1 MSLPRI
7 VSCALYGV
15 LSMIFLMGCGSGE
28 SALESKESKESSS
41 PTVTE
46 RHPAPEACAPA
57 ADMQPVCGFKN
68 PEDLVVVPGGQFLLV
83 SEMGTFMSDK
93 PGALSLLDI
102 AAQQRRPIS
111 IDWETA
117 AATGGGDGA
126 GWGDPE
132 CAVPDPAKLSPHGID
147 LMTRADG
154 RHQLLVVNH
163 GAEQVDFF
171 ELLKPGPNPGEAWTL
186 SWRGCAKPTADP
198 FMNDVAGLNDGGFV
212 VTHMWNKSIPFEEVI
227 ASFNAG
233 EKIGW
238 VWEWQRDTGFVQLPS
253 SIELMPNGI
262 AVSAD
267 NSKIFVNIYLG
278 NKTIKIDR
286 ASGEVEGEFSVKS
299 PDNIVVDNEGTLWVA
314 SHLNDPVDGR
324 CEDDHPG
331 PCLLPFQVVKADPVS
346 MQSEVVL
353 QHDGQPMGYATVAL
367 PHAGRLYLGTASGDR
382 LAHVALP

>member
-1 MSLPRI
+1 MTLPRLT
-7 VSCALYGV
+7 SRALYGL
-15 LSMIFLMGCGSGE
+15 LSIIILLGCGAGE
-28 SALESKESKESSS
+28 PSEEGGAA
-41 PTVTE
+41 TVTASG
-46 RHPAPEACAPA
+46 PAPLSCDRV

-68 PEDLVVVPGGQFLLV
+68 PEDLVIVPGGKYLLV
-83 SEMGTFMSDK
+83 SEMGTFMSDN
-93 PGALSLLDI
+93 PGALSLFDVS
-102 AAQQRRPIS
+102 AQRRQPIA
-111 IDWETA
+111 IDWDTGSA
-117 AATGGGDGA
+117 ALDGDSD

-132 CAVPDPAKLSPHGID
+132 CPAPDPAKLSPHGID
-147 LMTRADG
+147 LMTRTDG

-163 GAEQVDFF
+163 GEEQVDFF
-171 ELLKPGPNPGEAWTL
+171 ELLNPGDAWTL
-186 SWRGCAKPTADP
+186 SWKGCAKPTADP

-212 VTHMWNKSIPFEEVI
+212 VTHMWNKSTPFEEVV

-233 EKIGW
+233 NKIGW
-238 VWEWQRDTGFVQLPS
+238 VWEWQRESGFTKLPNS
-253 SIELMPNGI
+253 VELMPNGI

-299 PDNIVVDNEGTLWVA
+299 PDNIVVDAEGALWVA
-314 SHLNDPVDGR
+314 SHLNDPVEGR

-331 PCLLPFQVVKADPVS
+331 PCLLPFQVVKADPVT
-346 MQSEVVL
+346 MKSEVVL

-367 PHAGRLYLGTASGDR
+367 PHDGRLYLGTASGDR